1 MRPIV
6 RFFGFEPIEV
16 LAVAATI
23 WIVLRADAA
32 TPPVDLGHRWKIAAV
47 GEVAL
52 TPLFVYPG
60 YENGTRA
67 IGGFRFVH
75 PLGHNAE
82 FVWRAR
88 AGGTHVDDWRALLES
103 SAGVKWTSIGLDVRA
118 GLRHDD
124 RLSREGS
131 RAPFRDPT
139 GRVFVELE
147 ALPFRKGWFAAGA
160 MVEYQRGMPGDLRLP
175 SSVSGAAVIRVRWK
189 CRK

>member
-1 MRPIV
+1 VSLLP
-6 RFFGFEPIEV
+6 
-16 LAVAATI
+16 VAATI

-32 TPPVDLGHRWKIAAV
+32 TPSVDLGRHWTIAAV

-67 IGGFRFVH
+67 VGGFRFVH
-75 PLGHNAE
+75 PLGPSAE

-88 AGGTHVDDWRALLES
+88 AGGTHVDDWRALFES
-103 SAGVKWTSIGLDVRA
+103 SAGVAWTSIGVDVRA

-124 RLSREGS
+124 RLSREGI

-160 MVEYQRGMPGDLRLP
+160 SVEYQRGMPGSLRLP
-175 SSVSGAAVIRVRWK
+175 SSVSGAAVGRVSF
-189 CRK
+189 